1 MHSPIPLHLAPGAQ
15 ASTWTADIWLRVRRH
30 FLLKAVG
37 TTVFTWLFFIGYFH
51 LLRNP
56 SFPVEVMPLTPLD
69 RLLPFQP
76 YLLGPYLSLW
86 VYVGIAPGLQLTF
99 RELVVYGLW
108 IGGLCITGLGIF
120 YFWPTQIPPLAIDAS
135 GYPGFTMLQ
144 GVDAAGNACPS
155 MHVAVA
161 IFTAI
166 RIEDVLRETRTP
178 AGWRVLNWAWF
189 AAIAY
194 STLAVK
200 QHVALDVAAGALLGM
215 AFALPSMRWRP
226 GARQR
231 DDVPHVG
238 ADIIRKH

>member
-1 MHSPIPLHLAPGAQ
+1 MHSPIPLHMAPSPGPR
-15 ASTWTADIWLRVRRH
+15 TWPADIGLRIRRH

-56 SFPVEVMPLTPLD
+56 AFPVTVMPLTALD
-69 RLLPFQP
+69 HLIPFQP
-76 YLLGPYLSLW
+76 YTLVAYLSLW
-86 VYVGIAPGLQLTF
+86 VYVGIAPGLLLGF

-108 IGGLCITGLGIF
+108 IGALCLTGLSLF
-120 YFWPTQIPPLAIDAS
+120 YFWPTQIPPLAIDVS
-135 GYPGFTMLQ
+135 GFPGFAMLQ

-166 RIEDVLRETRTP
+166 RLGQVLREARTP
-178 AGWRVLNWAWF
+178 ALLRMLNWAWF

-200 QHVALDVAAGALLGM
+200 QHVVLDVLAGALLGM
-215 AFALPSMRWRP
+215 AFAIPSLRWRP
-226 GARQR
+226 HRRFRGDA
-231 DDVPHVG
+231 P
-238 ADIIRKH
+238 AI